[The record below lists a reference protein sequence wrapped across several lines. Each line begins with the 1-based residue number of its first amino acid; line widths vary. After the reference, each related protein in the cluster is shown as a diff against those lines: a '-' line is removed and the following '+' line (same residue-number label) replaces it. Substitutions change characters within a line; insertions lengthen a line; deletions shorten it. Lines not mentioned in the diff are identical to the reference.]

1 VAESLGPT
9 DMNDNEPP
17 STEKRHDPG
26 FLNIAPLSEG
36 YMYSYSEIGSL
47 PPLIADVKIRGVGVQ
62 IVPHYKF
69 VRWIE
74 HCWRFYIYNT
84 SYEYIDYGTSTG

>member
-1 VAESLGPT
+1 MAESLGPT
-9 DMNDNEPP
+9 DTSDNEPP

-47 PPLIADVKIRGVGVQ
+47 PPLVADVKIRGVGVQ
-62 IVPHYKF
+62 ITRPQIYVH
-69 VRWIE
+69 WIE
-74 HCWRFYIYNT
+74 HYWRFYIYNT
-84 SYEYIDYGTSTG
+84 SYTSFDYGTSTG